1 MMRKVL
7 DYNITGHDTDYYRCI
22 SPTSYLKIAET
33 ACFIASETEGMLM
46 QRMIDEMQ
54 ATWMTAS
61 FQLEIFKDIFYVGP
75 VEVFVDPFVKNGVVF
90 TRTGHILRKGVEIA
104 RFHMNTMAVNFNTR
118 KVMPPELVADYFGVP
133 YIVASGAPSRL
144 GMPMDMEKYEEYAVR
159 YSDCDHNQHLRAYEY
174 VNLICDAAE
183 YWTGPVREKKGRA
196 LNVEFIGECR
206 AGETLTISR
215 KFTPEA
221 VYVSGTRPDGKA
233 SFRAYFVME

>member
-1 MMRKVL
+1 MKKVL

-22 SPTSYLKIAET
+22 APTSYLKIAET
-33 ACFIASETEGMLM
+33 ACFIASETDGMLM

-75 VEVFVDPFVKNGVVF
+75 VEVFVDPFIKNGVVF
-90 TRTGHILRKGVEIA
+90 TRTGHILRNGTEIA
-104 RFHMNTMAVNFNTR
+104 RFYMNTMAVNFNTR
-118 KVMPPELVADYFGVP
+118 KVMPPEQVADHFGVP
-133 YIVASGAPSRL
+133 YVVAKGAPARL
-144 GMPMDMEKYEEYAVR
+144 GMPSEMKHYETYSVR

-183 YWTGPVREKKGRA
+183 YWTGPVREKKARA
-196 LNVEFIGECR
+196 LSVEFLAECK
-206 AGETLTISR
+206 AGENLAIQR

-221 VYVSGTRPDGKA
+221 VYVSGVRSDGKP
-233 SFRAYFVME
+233 SFKAYFVME

>member
-1 MMRKVL
+1 MRKVL

-75 VEVFVDPFVKNGVVF
+75 VEVFVEPFIKNGAVF
-90 TRTGHILRKGVEIA
+90 TRTGHILRGGVEIA
-104 RFHMNTMAVNFNTR
+104 RFHVNTMAVNFHTR
-118 KVMPPELVADYFGVP
+118 KVMPPELVADRFGVA
-133 YIVASGAPSRL
+133 YVVASGAPARL
-144 GMPMDMEKYEEYAVR
+144 GMPNDMEKYEEYIVR

-183 YWTGPVREKKGRA
+183 YWTGSEREKKGRV
-196 LNVEFIGECR
+196 LNVEFLGECK

-221 VYVSGTRPDGKA
+221 VYIAGTRPDGKT
-233 SFRAYFVME
+233 SFKAYFVME